1 MKFGCSAAICLRA
14 PSALRDCQF
23 APFAESRFTPII
35 TSDTL
40 QGDQQVDLQMNWS
53 AVGVLSAFWETWS
66 AVGVLSA
73 YVSHSVHP
81 RCKLMLFLSLRC
93 CSRKMCLM
101 FSSTFLIGRIN
112 LLAAHNVSGVRQWA
126 KHVINAGWIHQLLP
140 VAAAQRQDLRL
151 LRLRVGSQGIPRGM
165 KQEYFDSCCRS
176 N

>member
-1 MKFGCSAAICLRA
+1 LIAHLAEL
-14 PSALRDCQF
+14 QF
-23 APFAESRFTPII
+23 CINKMM
-35 TSDTL
+35 
-40 QGDQQVDLQMNWS
+40 QWS
-53 AVGVLSAFWETWS
+53 AKGFWERET
-66 AVGVLSA
+66 VVEVLSA
-73 YVSHSVHP
+73 YVSHSVHS

-176 N
+176 NLLLGWRITDGVLRLDL